1 MAKRAEVMQEDGA
14 SAGAHNPDEPGATP
28 GPASK
33 PKLVAKPPPDPSQP
47 IECSALLL
55 ARPPGVNQT
64 DPAIRVGSYTSNSIN
79 IGGLCER
86 IVLHPNGTYV
96 VHVRRSVT
104 KLVSLEEREKFPVQ
118 YMVFREGFGEVAQ

>member
-1 MAKRAEVMQEDGA
+1 MAKAARVELPSEPITDHPVIRVE
-14 SAGAHNPDEPGATP
+14 PDPQRV
-28 GPASK
+28 
-33 PKLVAKPPPDPSQP
+33 VAKPPDPTQP

-55 ARPPGVNQT
+55 SRPPGVNQT

-79 IGGLCER
+79 VGGLCER

-104 KLVSLEEREKFPVQ
+104 RLISAEERQAFPLQ
-118 YMVFREGFGEVAQ
+118 YLVFREGFGEVAT